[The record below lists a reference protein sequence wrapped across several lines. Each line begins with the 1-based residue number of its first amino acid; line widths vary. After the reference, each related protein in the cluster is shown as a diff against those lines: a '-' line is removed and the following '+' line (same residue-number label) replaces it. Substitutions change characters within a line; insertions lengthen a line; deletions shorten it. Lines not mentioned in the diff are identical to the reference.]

1 LPTDGPAGLRAKE
14 LAVAD
19 GSGDFEGRRALV
31 TGGAGGIG
39 LATARRL
46 ARSGARVAV
55 VDLDEAGAQAAVE
68 GIRRDGGEG
77 VAIAADVSDEQA
89 VARAVEQTTEALG
102 GLDVLVNNAGILIIK
117 AFHEMT
123 LEDWDRTF
131 AVNLRSLFLTCQAAL
146 PALRASSAGAIV
158 NIASMAALRYTV
170 PHVPYA
176 ATKGGVV
183 AFTRDLAF
191 ELAADRIRVNAI
203 APGPTATGMMA
214 QISDE
219 QLESSGMRFLLGRIG
234 RPEDVAEAV
243 AFLASDRA
251 AYITGA
257 LLPVTGGAE
266 LASRPLRAEDA

>member
-1 LPTDGPAGLRAKE
+1 M
-14 LAVAD
+14 AD

-77 VAIAADVSDEQA
+77 VAIAADVSDEPA